1 MFVTRNK
8 GGEEKGTKRFQV
20 EGRLPDDMRF
30 ELRIAEIGMEEF
42 RGRNRDR
49 TRLAGS
55 NKPV

>member
-30 ELRIAEIGMEEF
+30 ELGIAEIGMEEF

-49 TRLAGS
+49 TRLAG
-55 NKPV
+55 